1 MSDIIAKAFL
11 ADGETQRL
19 IPTGPGRAVSFRS
32 GGATITDERDMPA
45 LLMTPGITVEV
56 LPEWADKYPSWL
68 NEFTP
73 YPRCTVQGVGTTT
86 KQLGVNSE
94 LEPTTASKV
103 SDAPI
108 EVQVTAPTPPRR
120 RTSKPK
126 AQNSFYGRVS
136 EDKKP
141 YSPKGRKLNLSPE
154 EKQARSDRA
163 RKNFQK
169 QPVEA

>member
-19 IPTGPGRAVSFRS
+19 IPTGPGRSVQFRS
-32 GGATITDERDMPA
+32 GGATVTDERDMPT

-73 YPRCTVQGVGTTT
+73 YPRCNVQGVADFLQVLPLEPQPETVTTSYPDDGTTVYINPDGMEI
-86 KQLGVNSE
+86 K
-94 LEPTTASKV
+94 
-103 SDAPI
+103 
-108 EVQVTAPTPPRR
+108 PRVR
-120 RTSKPK
+120 KPK
-126 AQNSFYGRVS
+126 AAKSLYGPK
-136 EDKKP
+136 EDKP
-141 YSPKGRKLNLSPE
+141 YSPKGRKLNLSAE